1 MECDMTESRSI
12 YYKSAAETGI
22 FSKSNEKC
30 QEIIDNTK
38 CSKYTFRQ
46 LENMLNKLEDVMLLQ
61 CTERDRSE
69 LIAYL
74 EQKAAYHT
82 FLLSDITLYGFD
94 HPHQKV
100 FAERSESGEVT
111 GVYLRYFNNLIL
123 AGDPPPCDF
132 VRRMKEEG
140 ADTIMGPAESVRT
153 VGETLDLLSRYVEKR
168 LLTLHTDHMLMP
180 DLPGVQIA
188 DIGAAPQVHQFL
200 MEIPA
205 FRQMYASVDMVL
217 NRMKSGEGMHM
228 VLLLDGQIVAHANS
242 AARTRCS
249 CMLGGLAVEAS
260 RRGRGI
266 ASALVSSLC
275 RQELLAERHPSV
287 FSELPPE
294 HCLFHKLGFEETGKW
309 GVLNIK

>member
-1 MECDMTESRSI
+1 
-12 YYKSAAETGI
+12 
-22 FSKSNEKC
+22 
-30 QEIIDNTK
+30 
-38 CSKYTFRQ
+38 
-46 LENMLNKLEDVMLLQ
+46 MLLQ

-100 FAERSESGEVT
+100 FAERSEAGKIT

-123 AGDPPPCDF
+123 AGDPPTSDF

-140 ADTIMGPAESVRT
+140 AETVMGPAESVRA
-153 VGETLDLLSRYVEKR
+153 VGEALGLLSRYVEKR
-168 LLTLHTDHMLMP
+168 LLTLHTDHMLLP
-180 DLPGVQIA
+180 ELPGVQIA
-188 DIGAAPQVHQFL
+188 NIDNAHQVHQFL

-228 VLLLDGQIVAHANS
+228 VLLQDGKIIAHANS

-260 RRGRGI
+260 RRGQGI

-287 FSELPPE
+287 FSELPSE